1 MQNLASNPSTQ
12 ILNSTMAC
20 QYPASGGDHDKP
32 EGLQMQS
39 TATPNIVTVTNNCT
53 GAQRSARR

>member
-20 QYPASGGDHDKP
+20 QYPAGGGDHDKP
-32 EGLQMQS
+32 EGIQMQS
-39 TATPNIVTVTNNCT
+39 TGTANIVTVT
-53 GAQRSARR
+53 